1 MSIRK
6 YIIKKIVISVLVLL
20 GVSLLTFIM
29 GRLAPGDP
37 IDTVLGGINSPSEAE
52 IAAARKYLGLDEPLP
67 VQYLKWFWHI
77 LKGDFGVSYQSG
89 QQVSRELA
97 VRLPQTMFLTLGSII
112 VMLIV
117 AFPLG
122 IASALNYNGP
132 LDYLIRF
139 VNVLI
144 ISVPSF
150 CIGILL
156 VLLLGVKYRLL
167 PTMGSGS
174 IRHLIMPSLAI
185 GLGSGAGLSR
195 LIRSQIL
202 KHMEAEHVAAA
213 RVFGVKAST
222 LLKNHVLKNAIAPI
236 ITNIGLIIGA
246 MLGGSAIIETLFS
259 WPGAGSY
266 VVSAIYSRDY
276 PVIQAYALIMAC
288 IYIVINVFIELSYCI
303 TMPSLFMPGG
313 TDEN

>member
-1 MSIRK
+1 MSVRK
-6 YIIKKIVISVLVLL
+6 YIIRKIVVSVLVLL

-37 IDTVLGGINSPSEAE
+37 VDTVLGGISSPTEEE

-67 VQYLKWFWHI
+67 VQYLKWLSHV
-77 LKGDFGVSYQSG
+77 LKGDLGVSYQSG
-89 QQVSRELA
+89 RPVSRELA
-97 VRLPQTMFLTLGSII
+97 VRLPQTMLLTLGSAV
-112 VMLIV
+112 VMLAV

-122 IASALNYNGP
+122 IASALRYNGP
-132 LDYLIRF
+132 LDYIIRF
-139 VNVLI
+139 INVLV
-144 ISVPSF
+144 ISIPSF
-150 CIGILL
+150 CLGILL
-156 VLLLGVKYRLL
+156 LLFLGVRHRLL
-167 PTMGSGS
+167 PTIGSGS
-174 IRHLIMPSLAI
+174 VRHLVMPSLAI

-202 KHMEAEHVAAA
+202 KHMEAEHVVAA

-222 LLKNHVLKNAIAPI
+222 LLRNHVLKNAIPPV
-236 ITNIGLIIGA
+236 ITNIGLTIGA

-266 VVSAIYSRDY
+266 AVSAIYARDY

-288 IYIVINVFIELSYCI
+288 IYILINALIEISYCI

-313 TDEN
+313 SDEN